1 MAQDLVNRV
10 GKLDF
15 FYFMPEGA
23 VTNTDDSSLFP
34 SWHGI

>member
-23 VTNTDDSSLFP
+23 VRNTGDSSYFP
-34 SWHGI
+34 SGHGI